1 MFEDKRIMITGGAGF
16 IGGNLIRRLLKT
28 TNCKIFNLD
37 NLCYSSDIKSISNL
51 EESRKRYEFFKIDL
65 KNYALVSEAVNKSRP
80 DLIIHLAAETH
91 VDRSLEKPLE
101 FIESN
106 IIGTF
111 NILQASLN
119 YFNKIPISKK
129 DNFRFHHVSTDE
141 VFGSL
146 SSSGK
151 FNEETRYD
159 PRSPYSASKAS
170 SDHLVRSYYHSYN
183 LPIVITNCSNNYG
196 PYQFP
201 EKLIPLS
208 IIRALKGENILIYG
222 DGNNIRDWIYVED
235 HIEGLLKVASKGE
248 NGKTYCLGGE
258 NEINNNKLIDIICAQ
273 LDTLLPGNKPY
284 SSLIKH
290 VSDRPGHDFRYSIDS
305 SLIKEKLNWEPKT
318 NISQGINKTVRWY
331 VDNIDWC
338 NKRLESSGYNR
349 QRLGTNFN

>member
-1 MFEDKRIMITGGAGF
+1 MFQDKRIMITGGAGF

-37 NLCYSSDIKSISNL
+37 NLSYSSDIKSIPDSYEN
-51 EESRKRYEFFKIDL
+51 SKRYEFLKIDL
-65 KNYALVSEAVNKSRP
+65 KDYSSVEEAVNKSSP

-91 VDRSLEKPLE
+91 VDRSLEKPLA

-119 YFNKIPISKK
+119 YYKKIPITKK
-129 DNFRFHHVSTDE
+129 NNFRFHHVSTDE

-146 SSSGK
+146 GISGK
-151 FNEETRYD
+151 FNEETKYD

-183 LPIVITNCSNNYG
+183 LPTVITNCSNNYG

-201 EKLIPLS
+201 EKLIPIS
-208 IIRALKGENILIYG
+208 IIRALKGEDILIYG
-222 DGNNIRDWIYVED
+222 NGNNVRDWIYVED
-235 HIEGLLKVASKGE
+235 HIDGLLKVASKGE
-248 NGKTYCLGGE
+248 CGRTYCLGGG
-258 NEINNNKLIDIICAQ
+258 NEISNNKLIDIICDQ
-273 LDTLLPGNKPY
+273 LDILSPINKPY

-290 VSDRPGHDFRYSIDS
+290 VSDRPGHDFRYSIDANF
-305 SLIKEKLNWEPKT
+305 IKEKLDWEPKT
-318 NISQGINKTVRWY
+318 TISEGIQKTVRWY
-331 VDNIDWC
+331 LKNIDWC
-338 NKRLESSGYNR
+338 DKRLKSSGYNR
-349 QRLGTNFN
+349 ERLGLNSG